1 MEHGCPSNLGDMKA
15 HQIFLLGEVASIEH
29 RLTPL
34 RRTNRDTMI

>member
-1 MEHGCPSNLGDMKA
+1 MEHGCPRNLGDMKA
-15 HQIFLLGEVASIEH
+15 HQIFLLGEIASIEH